1 MGVAARWRFTTRG
14 VLAIAGCVLLAG
26 CGRYPIAAEGASPS
40 AAASQ
45 SAAGCVPLDVPV
57 AGLQGVD
64 HGPSG
69 LDDDVGA
76 GCRIARA
83 DWEPDPVTVGR
94 CPLHAALSL
103 GFGRM

>member
-1 MGVAARWRFTTRG
+1 MLRHATLDRYG
-14 VLAIAGCVLLAG
+14 LA
-26 CGRYPIAAEGASPS
+26 EHT
-40 AAASQ
+40 
-45 SAAGCVPLDVPV
+45 DVVVDSV